1 MHDKLADH
9 VQRIVANMDEQHND
23 QEQDIAGVIEQD
35 TQPEETIHI
44 HYFPDAIVIVKEEND
59 NPQHDNTVE
68 STLAQPKK
76 PPVFMAY
83 AICLMYLFLIVSCIA
98 FQLYCIVN
106 PPIATVTIVPKTKT
120 INLTGTMQL
129 GRVLHT
135 LTISQSRTIP
145 TTGRGHQDAQAST
158 GFITFYNGLFTSQ
171 TIATG
176 TILTGADG
184 VQIITDQD
192 ATIPA
197 GNPPSYGQ
205 VTVSAH
211 AVNTGTKGN
220 IPAYDINQACCANAI
235 LAKNTQS
242 FSGGQN
248 ERDFST
254 VSHLDIHTLTTQLVP
269 TVAQSMQAA
278 LQGQLTPLEQMQLLP
293 CTPTLTSD
301 KQPGQEATQVKV
313 TVSETCSAVAYNQ
326 SELVAKATDF
336 LTHQTA
342 TTLATSYSRFGA
354 VKVSVSQAV
363 IQRQVILSFHAQGT
377 WIYALSQQAQEQIKR
392 MISGKTKQAAL
403 HLLAALPGVA
413 QASIN
418 WGDDS
423 RLPKDSGYMHLVLF
437 IG

>member
-9 VQRIVANMDEQHND
+9 VRRIVANMDERHND

-68 STLAQPKK
+68 STLAHPKK

-120 INLTGTMQL
+120 INLTGIMQL

-278 LQGQLTPLEQMQLLP
+278 LQGQLTPQEQMQLLP

-301 KQPGQEATQVKV
+301 EQPGQEATQVKV
-313 TVSETCSAVAYNQ
+313 TVSVTCSAVAYNQ

-354 VKVSVSQAV
+354 VKVSVSQAI

-377 WIYALSQQAQEQIKR
+377 WIYALSQRAQEQIKR
-392 MISGKTKQAAL
+392 MISGKTKQEAL

-418 WGDDS
+418 CGDDS

>member
-9 VQRIVANMDEQHND
+9 VRRIVASMDERRND
-23 QEQDIAGVIEQD
+23 QEQDVPGVIEQD

-68 STLAQPKK
+68 STLAQTKK

-83 AICLMYLFLIVSCIA
+83 AICLLYLFLILSCIA

-135 LTISQSRTIP
+135 LSISQSQTIP

-278 LQGQLTPLEQMQLLP
+278 LQGQLTPQEQMQLLP
-293 CTPTLTSD
+293 CTPTVTSD

-313 TVSETCSAVAYNQ
+313 TVSVTCSAVAYNQ

-342 TTLATSYSRFGA
+342 TTLKTGYSRFGA
-354 VKVSVSQAV
+354 VKVSVSQAI

-377 WIYALSQQAQEQIKR
+377 WIYALSQRAQEQIKR
-392 MISGKTKQAAL
+392 MISGKTKQEAL